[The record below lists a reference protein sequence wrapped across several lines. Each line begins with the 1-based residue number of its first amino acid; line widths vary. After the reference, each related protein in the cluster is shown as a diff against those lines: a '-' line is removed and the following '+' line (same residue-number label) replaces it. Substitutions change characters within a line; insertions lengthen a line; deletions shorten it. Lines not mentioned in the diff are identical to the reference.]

1 MESFAAPSSAAD
13 ATEAALDQASF
24 TEMFHSSPAATPAA
38 TGERFRNPSNG
49 QYQPRNLNVTA
60 ELCPTEPRPAVEPP
74 ADHLFPGEEAV
85 DPQPEEKPPAAAGEF
100 IRVKKKGGIAQRFA
114 ARTTA
119 QNRGGAIEDAA
130 ATVPVIGT
138 PASLPY
144 ENKFADLSMLIN
156 EMIKKD
162 STFKSQCEEFQKEFE
177 ELFGPKLTAAV
188 SKFQN
193 QVLRDMY
200 KFDDEQSSAAL
211 ALIATKKT
219 RGGVPDRKNAD
230 MLIVFFRRYLATAD
244 SKVAEFILTAS
255 QGILPTETSVVVD
268 HTVDRVGIRRLQNCW
283 TTAGFADVW
292 DDLHLCWVDMF
303 ESFRPQTISPQSAKA
318 AYILAS
324 ANAGQSTRPQDQI
337 IYADLTV
344 ESLGSWAVRDAGLQ
358 RVMVEAGLAAKV
370 DLSLRIFEQCK
381 QTTFAM
387 HPDVR
392 TLMKTLLSKQD
403 DLDPDRIKLVD
414 GIPNCPN
421 LECLQRVLN
430 RTQKVWNDFGGKKVA
445 KPAAKPADT
454 KKKDDDKTAA
464 APKKKK
470 ACRHW
475 KKTGA
480 CKYGDAKGCRDGL
493 HSDPEKD
500 AAAPAPAAP
509 AAAGGIP
516 APKAPVAPAAA
527 VALTT
532 VPCQFEGCQAK
543 LQYDKAGY
551 AAKKDANGNPNP
563 WSEPKWCVEHKQKR
577 AADGSFLC
585 IGDNDE
591 EEVDSDEELRR
602 SLAAGETCD
611 FELESHNQEANL
623 MLDALVDDRSDD
635 GVRCPTAVEVADS
648 VLLHCSTQSMQD
660 VSSFVHIKAVSSIQ
674 AQIETALDSSEG
686 ITLNGLLQSFEVECD
701 DLMPYQYEP
710 DELTKVFQHLLTT
723 YCKWT
728 NPDVDWRYVF
738 DHHDI
743 SVVIIQQLNMRN
755 SIIPGLMLKS
765 QRRRTPVVTRM
776 TARVASQV
784 FDNFDGWTVD
794 DESDMVKKAAAK
806 SASVLAN
813 ILKVPELVRLAHSG
827 DLAVKNLCK
836 NSGKYLSKL
845 CLAVPGVWLTG
856 QTVDSEELAGE
867 LSEMVEWAVEEELAD
882 ALDVLS
888 VYSDQKYTSAFRST
902 CTLMKSALDNAAKQ
916 DEKLAEIRML
926 VGRQKSIAEAFAA
939 ATKMKDDDVL
949 TRKLSIMV
957 RDCDGLIIAANS
969 PAGFVTAPAC
979 LVPKL
984 TGDPIAD
991 MELTH
996 CAASELLS
1004 KILRMEVLPDHID
1017 PAEGPSSPG
1026 EPVRFVCQLDCSA
1039 ADLVHHQRWMWQSKS
1054 AWFETACLAVDFRRG
1069 LDDLN
1074 VDFDHDASSGAKKS
1088 GVRWLAAAALQSPAS
1103 PLPEDHLEWVDRV
1116 NNSAHGIWVTDRRR
1130 KSKRERQEIKRLLQ
1144 SPTGM
1149 QQDRH
1154 ESGASGTD
1162 EDDIR
1167 SPDFH

>member
-74 ADHLFPGEEAV
+74 TDHLFPGEEAV

-318 AYILAS
+318 AYTLAS

-344 ESLGSWAVRDAGLQ
+344 ESLGSWVVRDAGLQ
-358 RVMVEAGLAAKV
+358 RAMVEAGLAAKV
-370 DLSLRIFEQCK
+370 DLSLRIFESCR

-392 TLMKTLLSKQD
+392 NLMKSLLSKQD
-403 DLDPDRIKLVD
+403 DLDPNRIRLVD
-414 GIPNCPN
+414 GIPNCPDPP
-421 LECLQRVLN
+421 CLQRLLN

-464 APKKKK
+464 PKKQKV
-470 ACRHW
+470 CRHW
-475 KKTGA
+475 KREGS
-480 CKYGDAKGCRDGL
+480 CKYGDAKSCRDGL
-493 HSDPEKD
+493 HSDPVK
-500 AAAPAPAAP
+500 AASPAATSAPTVP
-509 AAAGGIP
+509 ATAGAIP
-516 APKAPVAPAAA
+516 APKAPLFQAE
-527 VALTT
+527 LTT
-532 VPCQFEGCQAK
+532 VPCQSEGCKAK
-543 LQYDKAGY
+543 MQYDKAAY

-577 AADGSFLC
+577 AADGTFLC
-585 IGDNDE
+585 IGDDGE
-591 EEVDSDEELRR
+591 DVDSDEELRR
-602 SLAAGETCD
+602 SLAAGDLCD
-611 FELESHNQEANL
+611 FELEQDANL
-623 MLDALVDDRSDD
+623 MLDVRVEEHFDDSKLQGDIQ
-635 GVRCPTAVEVADS
+635 GARCPTAIEVADA
-648 VLLHCSTQSMQD
+648 VLLCCSTPTMQD
-660 VSSFVHIKAVSSIQ
+660 VSSFVHVKAVRSIQ
-674 AQIETALDSSEG
+674 AQIEAALASSDK
-686 ITLNGLLQSFEVECD
+686 IVLSGLLQGFEVDCD
-701 DLMPYQYEP
+701 DLMPYQYDP
-710 DELTKVFQHLLTT
+710 DELTEVFQHLLTT
-723 YCKWT
+723 YCKWVC
-728 NPDVDWRYVF
+728 VDWRHVF
-738 DHHDI
+738 THHHI
-743 SVVIIQQLNMRN
+743 SMVVIQHLNMQN
-755 SIIPGLMLKS
+755 SIIPGLMLQS

-776 TARVASQV
+776 TTRVSSQ
-784 FDNFDGWTVD
+784 FNDFNGWTVD
-794 DESDMVKKAAAK
+794 DEKDMIKKAAAK
-806 SASVLAN
+806 AASVFTN
-813 ILKVPELVRLAHSG
+813 ILKAPEMVQLAHSG
-827 DLAVKNLCK
+827 GLSVKNLCK

-845 CLAVPGVWLTG
+845 CLAVPVTQLSG
-856 QTVDSEELAGE
+856 QAVTRSDSEELA
-867 LSEMVEWAVEEELAD
+867 EELA
-882 ALDVLS
+882 
-888 VYSDQKYTSAFRST
+888 
-902 CTLMKSALDNAAKQ
+902 
-916 DEKLAEIRML
+916 EL
-926 VGRQKSIAEAFAA
+926 V
-939 ATKMKDDDVL
+939 
-949 TRKLSIMV
+949 
-957 RDCDGLIIAANS
+957 
-969 PAGFVTAPAC
+969 
-979 LVPKL
+979 
-984 TGDPIAD
+984 
-991 MELTH
+991 
-996 CAASELLS
+996 
-1004 KILRMEVLPDHID
+1004 
-1017 PAEGPSSPG
+1017 
-1026 EPVRFVCQLDCSA
+1026 
-1039 ADLVHHQRWMWQSKS
+1039 
-1054 AWFETACLAVDFRRG
+1054 
-1069 LDDLN
+1069 
-1074 VDFDHDASSGAKKS
+1074 
-1088 GVRWLAAAALQSPAS
+1088 
-1103 PLPEDHLEWVDRV
+1103 
-1116 NNSAHGIWVTDRRR
+1116 
-1130 KSKRERQEIKRLLQ
+1130 
-1144 SPTGM
+1144 
-1149 QQDRH
+1149 
-1154 ESGASGTD
+1154 
-1162 EDDIR
+1162 
-1167 SPDFH
+1167 